1 MGWKK
6 TFCQQI
12 NLYSDEIRNIVL
24 ARRERSVFTMSV
36 EMIETEVWG
45 LIDRERERDIV
56 KKTQH
61 SS

>member
-45 LIDRERERDIV
+45 LIDRERERE
-56 KKTQH
+56 T
-61 SS
+61 

>member
-1 MGWKK
+1 MVWKK